1 MTARTLVLLALA
13 ACVDHK
19 DPISGTQSFS
29 VELVSPAIGG
39 DIDHRLSAADRTVT
53 VNLTALDADRNVDTS
68 FNGQLQIY
76 VQFLGTLTPTLDEV
90 PLDTVDMVA
99 GKAMAKVITLPRQV
113 YGRTTIWIDDGK
125 NANATYATGTSPAL
139 WYPDPTI
146 QSIQQPLEET
156 ALDALVASPLQNKQV
171 SVDSSRYG
179 ARGRLVVTSVYS
191 QGYTVSDVQCAD
203 DQARP
208 PCTAQA
214 YDHLVVFSF
223 SAPTDSRGRLLQPGQ
238 IIDGFSGGVSEFNG
252 LTEIGFPATR
262 ATNDEINPARIPAPA
277 VLDKDSWFKPL
288 SDGNGVINFERNEGG
303 LIEIDNGAICNL
315 DRDYETFKQ
324 WKLDPTGEGGDCSG
338 RRNLINVITAGVVS
352 EYGREQ
358 VVALAGR
365 KLSRVV
371 GSLRPVITSGGPI
384 WIIFPRSSA
393 DLTLAP
399 Q

>member
-1 MTARTLVLLALA
+1 MHARIFVLLALSG
-13 ACVDHK
+13 CVDHK
-19 DPISGTQSFS
+19 DPIAGTQSFS

-39 DIDHRLSAADRTVT
+39 DIDHRLSVNDRTIT

-76 VQFLGTLTPTLDEV
+76 VQFLGTLTPSLDDV
-90 PLDTVDMVA
+90 PLDTVDMTA
-99 GKAMAKVITLPRQV
+99 GKAMSKAITLPPQV
-113 YGRTTIWIDDGK
+113 YGPTTVWVDDGK

-139 WYPDPTI
+139 WFPDPTI
-146 QSIQQPLEET
+146 QSIQKPFNET

-171 SVDSSRYG
+171 SVDTSRYG
-179 ARGRLVVTSVYS
+179 VNGRLIVTSVFS

-203 DQARP
+203 EQARP

-223 SAPTDSRGRLLQPGQ
+223 SAPTDSSGRLLQAGQ
-238 IIDGFSGGVSEFNG
+238 IIDGFSGGVTEFNG

-277 VLDKDSWFKPL
+277 VLDKDQWFKAL
-288 SDGNGVINFERNEGG
+288 SDGNGIINFERNEGG
-303 LIEIDNGAICNL
+303 LIEIDNGAVCDL
-315 DRDYETFKQ
+315 DRDFETFKQ
-324 WKLDPTGEGGDCSG
+324 WKLDPAGEGGDCSG
-338 RRNLINVITAGVVS
+338 KRNLINVITAGVVS
-352 EYGREQ
+352 EYGRDQ
-358 VVALAGR
+358 IAALAGR
-365 KLSRVV
+365 KFSRVV

-399 Q
+399 